1 MRHIALRAVTGYTSA
16 MNKIAIPKTEYRQL
30 RRQADAYKKIAGDL
44 SALILR
50 DSVAEAVGD
59 FRNTGLY
66 AEEFLSDMETGL
78 RKSSYQRGK

>member
-1 MRHIALRAVTGYTSA
+1 MRHIALQTVMSYTSV

-50 DSVAEAVGD
+50 DSVAETVND
-59 FRNTGLY
+59 FRKTELY
-66 AEEFLSDMETGL
+66 AEEFLYDLENGL
-78 RKSSYQRGK
+78 RKSSYAKGR